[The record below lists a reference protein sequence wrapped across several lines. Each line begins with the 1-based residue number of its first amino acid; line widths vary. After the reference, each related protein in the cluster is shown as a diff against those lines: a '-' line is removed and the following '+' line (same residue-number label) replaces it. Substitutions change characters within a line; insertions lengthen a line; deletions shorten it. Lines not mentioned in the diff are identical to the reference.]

1 MLGFIKAYKYY
12 LFAALIGMLAVTWI
26 SDRTLQ
32 YRKGKA
38 ECVLAQAEAQ
48 ADYWE
53 AKTKELAAKA
63 TEALK
68 EEQKTSSRIDT
79 LTNRKREEVTRELEK
94 PVADSCLYSDIELR
108 ELEAIVRE
116 TN

>member
-1 MLGFIKAYKYY
+1 MGFIKTYK
-12 LFAALIGMLAVTWI
+12 LWFILALAIVLATAWF

-32 YRKGKA
+32 YRKGKE
-38 ECVLAQAEAQ
+38 ECELAQAKAQ

-53 AKTKELAAKA
+53 DKTKELAASAK
-63 TEALK
+63 EALK
-68 EEQKTSSRIDT
+68 TERRTSSRIDL
-79 LTNRKREEVTRELEK
+79 LTNRKKEEVKRELEK
-94 PVADSCLYSDIELR
+94 PIADSCLFSDDELR